1 MGSLSESACAASR
14 ACLDWRPGGG
24 DALNVFLVTRL
35 VRRTGRPTR
44 IARLGLET
52 RVLIGLLIMA
62 SPHTAVRAQHASDNP
77 VAAAEDAFG
86 LTLGLE
92 NVGMYGPGGIRGF
105 NPQTAGNV
113 RIDGLYFDQQGALSN
128 RVVEGST
135 IRIGVSEIGY
145 AFPAPTG
152 IVDYDLRHPGNG
164 TPSATVVASAG
175 PYQAKGLS
183 VDGNL
188 PLISTELQL
197 PIGASLQTST
207 NTAAGGANPGYTS
220 T

>member
-1 MGSLSESACAASR
+1 MPRAIQIRQTGGPEVLNWTAVDAGEPGSGVGEVAAEIR
-14 ACLDWRPGGG
+14 LERRRFDKPNPALPGSWSK
-24 DALNVFLVTRL
+24 LF
-35 VRRTGRPTR
+35 R
-44 IARLGLET
+44 IAAA
-52 RVLIGLLIMA
+52 LLA
-62 SPHTAVRAQHASDNP
+62 LSPVAAVYAQHASDDPLATAN
-77 VAAAEDAFG
+77 DALG
-86 LTLGLE
+86 LTLGVESIGL
-92 NVGMYGPGGIRGF
+92 YGPGLVRGF

-135 IRIGVSEIGY
+135 VRIGVSEIGY

-175 PYQAKGLS
+175 PYQAKGFS

-188 PLISTELQL
+188 PLISSDLQL
-197 PIGASLQTST
+197 PIGASLQ
-207 NTAAGGANPGYTS
+207 A
-220 T
+220 